1 MEVNAGRVQRYTQR
15 LGRRRAQV
23 DYISRCTNEDCE
35 KGDKKACCESGDPSE
50 FRSCVNVEVAV
61 WAPVPNKPTV
71 SVDVKQ
77 HSTTTAGTQTRR
89 VGTQTWR
96 IGTQTGR
103 VDRGW
108 ESRNPDRESR
118 DPDSL
123 SLMRPDGRT
132 SPGLAVCVCVCVC
145 V

>member
-71 SVDVKQ
+71 SVDLKQ
-77 HSTTTAGTQTRR
+77 HSTNQTSSDVTHIQQRSKPHTAAETKPLT
-89 VGTQTWR
+89 VTVAW
-96 IGTQTGR
+96 
-103 VDRGW
+103 
-108 ESRNPDRESR
+108 
-118 DPDSL
+118 
-123 SLMRPDGRT
+123 
-132 SPGLAVCVCVCVC
+132 LASNWLASNYKVHKILQLYITF
-145 V
+145 